1 MKNFYISYNLNKF
14 INIINAISDKKI
26 EKLVRVFDEIQ
37 LNNKNNEK
45 ISLDKIS
52 FTELIKYLEE
62 KKEMN
67 DLLAIFKN
75 DEGHNL
81 FE

>member
-62 KKEMN
+62 KK
-67 DLLAIFKN
+67 
-75 DEGHNL
+75 L
-81 FE
+81 FLKKIYNKKYI